1 LLSKPQA
8 GSSKGALV
16 SVGQVFHA
24 PRRNNSRNPQKPR
37 VIKMSMKSSD
47 TIGILAFLFCIILLL
62 SAGWMVWKIVEYAT
76 SEPEI
81 PRLTPR

>member
-1 LLSKPQA
+1 
-8 GSSKGALV
+8 
-16 SVGQVFHA
+16 
-24 PRRNNSRNPQKPR
+24 
-37 VIKMSMKSSD
+37 MSMKSSD